1 MSLYISHN
9 GALLDADG
17 PALPLADRGF
27 RYGDGVYDTLRVA
40 GGAAEHAAEHYAR
53 LVRHAGVLGLA
64 VPLAESAWRAEI
76 EQLVRANE
84 AHSGVWALNTFVTR
98 GPGPRGLAPP
108 PDARPTV
115 ILALSK
121 APDDPPA
128 PLRVIVARTTR
139 RNAHSPLSR
148 IKSLNY
154 GDSVLAMAEARARGA
169 DDAILLNTAGRV
181 SDATTANV
189 VVERAD
195 GARVTPPPSEGV
207 VDGTTR
213 ARLLAAGEV
222 REAPITAD
230 ELAAAPRVFLTSS
243 VRGLVPVA
251 TLDGRP
257 LAP

>member
-1 MSLYISHN
+1 MALVSHN

-17 PALPLADRGF
+17 PVLPLADRGF
-27 RYGDGVYDTLRVA
+27 RYGDGVYDTLRIEH
-40 GGAAEHAAEHYAR
+40 GAPEHAGAHHAR
-53 LVRHAGVLGLA
+53 LVRHAAVLGIA
-64 VPLAESAWRAEI
+64 VPLTESAWRAEI
-76 EQLVRANE
+76 ERLVQANG
-84 AHSGVWALNTFVTR
+84 AQVGVWALNTFVTR

-108 PDARPTV
+108 PEARPTV
-115 ILALSK
+115 ILALAK
-121 APDDPPA
+121 APDGPPA

-139 RNAHSPLSR
+139 RNEHSPLSR

-181 SDATTANV
+181 ADATTANV

-195 GARVTPPPSEGV
+195 GVRVTPPPSEGV

-222 REAPITAD
+222 VEAPITAHD
-230 ELAAAPRVFLTSS
+230 LAAAPRVFLTSS
-243 VRGLVPVA
+243 VRGLAPVVS
-251 TLDGRP
+251 LDGRP
-257 LAP
+257 LAS